1 MIVVVEGGRWVDVG
15 GETSI
20 EMVPY
25 PGSGPGAGTRR
36 SGMRR

>member
-1 MIVVVEGGRWVDVG
+1 MVVVDAGSSVDVG
-15 GETSI
+15 GVISI

-36 SGMRR
+36 SGIRR